1 MIRDSTHLSSL
12 RNKRPTFLMLLLIST
27 CVVTYFWL
35 FCWRNGY
42 ICLRRVN
49 DAGSLKKTWSDWIW
63 KQNHFGRNASEHNFL
78 LTMEDFDNNIVEENS
93 PITTLYQWSERFDGQ
108 HASLIAN
115 YLMDY
120 YGDKK
125 PFNCYVFSS
134 DGFKFETHKA
144 SCIINVP
151 IWHVTNLGFSV
162 LYIGNTCRK
171 QNVSIYNE
179 KSQSGRWWNGDLYT
193 FRQ

>member
-1 MIRDSTHLSSL
+1 MWLSTFDFSVEGMAIYALDESM
-12 RNKRPTFLMLLLIST
+12 T
-27 CVVTYFWL
+27 
-35 FCWRNGY
+35 
-42 ICLRRVN
+42 RV
-49 DAGSLKKTWSDWIW
+49 AWKKTWSDW

-134 DGFKFETHKA
+134 DGFKFETHKV
-144 SCIINVP
+144 SC
-151 IWHVTNLGFSV
+151 
-162 LYIGNTCRK
+162 NT
-171 QNVSIYNE
+171 
-179 KSQSGRWWNGDLYT
+179 
-193 FRQ
+193 